1 MENEGRFP
9 PTRLEFLL
17 AGILYAQY
25 LKLGIEGLTLRD
37 FAQEVWGAAK
47 EFGLP
52 SRDADETAFDASAA
66 ERDAAHWFDEMKR
79 LAKETG
85 KK

>member
-1 MENEGRFP
+1 M
-9 PTRLEFLL
+9 
-17 AGILYAQY
+17 
-25 LKLGIEGLTLRD
+25 TLRD

-66 ERDAAHWFDEMKR
+66 ERDAARWFDGMKR